1 MVPRDRIETR
11 YGNMPAFG
19 LAAAHGSRARGVP
32 APRTAADDRL
42 DSTEPEYAEE

>member
-11 YGNMPAFG
+11 YANMPAFG

-42 DSTEPEYAEE
+42 GSTEPEYAEE